1 MATNGIYTLNN
12 TTISE
17 DAEEKRLNFQHNMF
31 FRMTGYEQM
40 PKHIKDSLPENPR
53 IADIATGTAIWP
65 RQLAKALSN
74 ARLDGFDMT
83 DLNYPRAELV
93 PPNLTLHK
101 FSQNILEPFPA
112 EFQGQFDVVHIRFL
126 VFALKAGQWD
136 RAVASAATLLKPGG
150 WMFWEESSYYTF
162 TSIPPSQA
170 MHDILS
176 LDMKW
181 SKGIGRDIA
190 QPVTLQNNLKNAGLT
205 DVGYEYHR
213 GYEIEGGHWK
223 ELTEACYN
231 LMTQTLYGIVRFGG
245 TDGLR
250 TKEDADRLSKALRK
264 DIDEVPDQ
272 QITADIKWVWGQKPQ

>member
-40 PKHIKDSLPENPR
+40 PKHIKDSLPANPR

-65 RQLAKALSN
+65 RQLGKALPN

-112 EFQGQFDVVHIRFL
+112 EYQGQFDVVHVRFL
-126 VFALKAGQWD
+126 VFALKADQWD
-136 RAVASAATLLKPGG
+136 RAVANAAMLLKPGG

-162 TSIPPSQA
+162 VSIPPSRA
-170 MHDILS
+170 MYDILT
-176 LDMKW
+176 LDIKYA
-181 SKGIGRDIA
+181 KGVGRDIT
-190 QPVTLQNNLKNAGLT
+190 QPVTLQNNLTNAGLSE
-205 DVGYEYHR
+205 VGHLYHR
-213 GYEIEGGHWK
+213 GYEIDGGNWR
-223 ELTEACYN
+223 EMTEACYN
-231 LMTQTLYGIVRFGG
+231 LLAQTTYGIVKFGG
-245 TDGLR
+245 VEGLR
-250 TKEDADRLSKALRK
+250 TKEDADRLVQALRK
-264 DIDEVPDQ
+264 DLDEDPDQ
-272 QITADIKWVWGQKPQ
+272 QIAVDMKWVWGQKSR